1 MVSYDQSN
9 QKTIYS
15 RFKSEAVKLITEQN
29 YTTTA
34 AAEAVGINPSLMAKW
49 VKVIKNAGDVANAFP
64 GKGFI
69 KPKDA
74 EVHELRKQLK
84 KVSTERD
91 ILKKAMAYFAS
102 LPE

>member
-1 MVSYDQSN
+1 
-9 QKTIYS
+9 
-15 RFKSEAVKLITEQN
+15 
-29 YTTTA
+29 
-34 AAEAVGINPSLMAKW
+34 MAKW
-49 VKVIKNAGDVANAFP
+49 VKAVKETGDIANAFP

-69 KPKDA
+69 KPQDA